1 MVEEN
6 PNKYKFLI
14 YIKSDNVFL
23 NEIKSVIDERLLEK

>member
-14 YIKSDNVFL
+14 YIKSGNVFL